1 MTRPLV
7 FLIAGE
13 PSGDVLGARLMAAL
27 KRRTGGEIDFAGI
40 GGPAMA
46 EEGLVSRFPMSELSL
61 LGIAE
66 ILPHLPR
73 LMRRIA
79 ETVAAIKERKP
90 DILVTID
97 APAFCLRVS
106 RQLAGIVPRVHYVA
120 PQHWAW
126 RPGRAH
132 DLAQAT
138 DHLMAL
144 LPFEPEF
151 FARYGVDCAFVGH
164 PVVEG
169 GAGQG
174 DPVRFRRRHAIPE
187 DSPVLVVLLG
197 SRRGEVRRL
206 LPVFKAAVAK
216 LHEIMPDLRVVLPTV
231 PHLASQIGAAAEA
244 WPMPTI
250 LIQDREEK
258 FDAFAAA
265 TAAVAASGTVAL
277 ELALSGT
284 PSVIAYRVHP
294 LTGLL
299 VKLLLNVRN
308 VSLIN
313 IITGRDIVPELIQ
326 ENCRPDR
333 IAAEVGQLM
342 TDPAARAAQRAGF
355 EDLASRLGVGGPS
368 PGDRAA
374 AFVLE
379 TLATS
384 SERRPGTR

>member
-1 MTRPLV
+1 MTRLLIFV
-7 FLIAGE
+7 IAGE
-13 PSGDVLGARLMAAL
+13 SSGDVLGARLMAAL
-27 KRRTGGEIDFAGI
+27 KRGTGYQIDFAGI

-46 EEGLVSRFPMSELSL
+46 EEGLVSRFPMNELSL

-66 ILPHLPR
+66 ILPHIPQLR
-73 LMRRIA
+73 RRIA
-79 ETVAAIKERKP
+79 ETVAGIKHLKP

-106 RQLAGIVPRVHYVA
+106 RQVSGIVPRVHYVA

-126 RPGRAH
+126 RPGRAY
-132 DLAQAT
+132 DLARAT

-169 GAGQG
+169 GAGMG
-174 DPVRFRRRHAIPE
+174 NAARFRRRHAIPE
-187 DSPVLVVLLG
+187 DSPLLTVLLG

-206 LPVFKAAVAK
+206 LPVFEQAVAR
-216 LHEIMPDLRVVLPTV
+216 LHQLIPDLRVVLPTV

-250 LIQDREEK
+250 LVEERLDK
-258 FDAFAAA
+258 FDAFAAS
-265 TAAVAASGTVAL
+265 TAALAASGTVAL

-294 LTGLL
+294 VTGLL
-299 VKLLLNVRN
+299 VKLLLNVRH

-313 IITGRDIVPELIQ
+313 IITGREIVPELIQ
-326 ENCRPDR
+326 GNCRPDR
-333 IAAEVGQLM
+333 IADEIGRLL
-342 TDPAARAAQRAGF
+342 TDPVARAAQRAGF
-355 EDLASRLGVGGPS
+355 EELAHRMGVGGPS

-374 AFVLE
+374 AYVQDV
-379 TLATS
+379 LATS
-384 SERRPGTR
+384 SGRQPGTP

>member
-7 FLIAGE
+7 FLVAGE

-27 KRRTGGEIDFAGI
+27 KRRTGGEIDFVGI

-66 ILPHLPR
+66 ILPHIPQLR
-73 LMRRIA
+73 RRIA
-79 ETVAAIKERKP
+79 ETVAGIKELNP
-90 DILVTID
+90 DVLVTID

-106 RQLAGIVPRVHYVA
+106 RQLAEIVPRIHYVA

-132 DLAQAT
+132 DLARAT

-174 DPVRFRRRHAIPE
+174 DAARFRRRHAIPE
-187 DSPVLVVLLG
+187 DSPVLTVLLG

-206 LPVFKAAVAK
+206 LPVFERAVER
-216 LHEIMPDLRVVLPTV
+216 LHQLIPDLRVVLPTV

-250 LIQDREEK
+250 LVEDRQDK
-258 FDAFAAA
+258 FDAFAAS
-265 TAAVAASGTVAL
+265 TAALAASGTVAL

-294 LTGLL
+294 VTGLL
-299 VKLLLNVRN
+299 VKLLLNVRH

-313 IITGRDIVPELIQ
+313 IITGRGIVPELIQ
-326 ENCRPDR
+326 GNCRPDR
-333 IAAEVGQLM
+333 IADEIGRLL
-342 TDPAARAAQRAGF
+342 TDPAARATQRAGF
-355 EDLASRLGVGGPS
+355 AELAERMGVGGPS

-374 AFVLE
+374 AYVLDV
-379 TLATS
+379 LATS
-384 SERRPGTR
+384 SGRQPGTR

>member
-1 MTRPLV
+1 VTRPLV
-7 FLIAGE
+7 FLVAGE

-27 KRRTGGEIDFAGI
+27 KRRTGGEIDFVGI

-66 ILPHLPR
+66 ILPHIPQLR
-73 LMRRIA
+73 RRIA
-79 ETVAAIKERKP
+79 ETVAGIKELNP
-90 DILVTID
+90 DVLVTID

-106 RQLAGIVPRVHYVA
+106 RQLAEIVPRIHYVA

-132 DLAQAT
+132 DLARAT

-174 DPVRFRRRHAIPE
+174 DAARFRRRHAIPE
-187 DSPVLVVLLG
+187 DSPVLTVLLG

-206 LPVFKAAVAK
+206 LPVFERAVER
-216 LHEIMPDLRVVLPTV
+216 LHQLIPDLRVVLPTV

-250 LIQDREEK
+250 LVEDRQDK
-258 FDAFAAA
+258 FDAFAAS
-265 TAAVAASGTVAL
+265 TAALAASGTVAL

-294 LTGLL
+294 VTGLL
-299 VKLLLNVRN
+299 VKLLLNVRH

-313 IITGRDIVPELIQ
+313 IITGRGIVPELIQ
-326 ENCRPDR
+326 GNCRPDR
-333 IAAEVGQLM
+333 IADEIGRLL
-342 TDPAARAAQRAGF
+342 TDPAARATQRAGF
-355 EDLASRLGVGGPS
+355 AELAERMGVGGPS

-374 AFVLE
+374 AYVLDV
-379 TLATS
+379 LATS
-384 SERRPGTR
+384 SGRQPGTR

>member
-66 ILPHLPR
+66 ILPHIPQLR
-73 LMRRIA
+73 RRIA
-79 ETVAAIKERKP
+79 ETIAGIKELKP
-90 DILVTID
+90 DLLVTID

-106 RQLAGIVPRVHYVA
+106 RQLSQIVPRVHYVA

-132 DLAQAT
+132 DLARAT

-174 DPVRFRRRHAIPE
+174 DAARFRRRHAIPE
-187 DSPVLVVLLG
+187 DSPVLTVLLG

-206 LPVFKAAVAK
+206 LPVFESAVGR
-216 LHEIMPDLRVVLPTV
+216 LHQVMPDLRVVLPTV
-231 PHLASQIGAAAEA
+231 PHLAPQIGAASEA

-250 LIQDREEK
+250 LVEDRLDK
-258 FDAFAAA
+258 FDAFAAS
-265 TAAVAASGTVAL
+265 TAALAASGTVAL

-284 PSVIAYRVHP
+284 PSVIAYRVHA

-299 VKLLLNVRN
+299 VKLLLNVRH

-313 IITGRDIVPELIQ
+313 IITGREIVPELIQ
-326 ENCRPDR
+326 GNCRPDR
-333 IAAEVGQLM
+333 IADEIGRLL

-355 EDLASRLGVGGPS
+355 EELARRMGVGGPS

-374 AFVLE
+374 AYVQDV
-379 TLATS
+379 LATS
-384 SERRPGTR
+384 SGRQPGTP